1 MSIYAERSKRIN
13 IDGTISADNEK
24 IWNQYYRAMKMKGL
38 SDKTIYNYE
47 CDLKQWF
54 KFMNEEQFGLSILDA
69 TEDDIAEF
77 LFHCQEQGNNANRI
91 KRRMS
96 SISALYIFLKKKRL
110 TRENPVELLDRP
122 TNSKP
127 VVVQTYLTTEQVSL
141 MKEKLKENGDLQLEV
156 YALLSLSTMGRVN
169 AISNVK
175 WKQINF
181 EECEIREVL
190 EKGDKVVD
198 LFFNREVKEL
208 LINLKEYRAANGID
222 TEYVFIS
229 KKNGEYR
236 KVATSTLGLWA
247 KKIGVMIGLE
257 HGLHCHDFRHSGA
270 TLLKNA
276 GMPLEEVST
285 LLNHNSTDTT
295 RKFYIKEDNKKLK
308 ENKIKYELG

>member
-13 IDGTISADNEK
+13 VSGSISTDNEK

-38 SDKTIYNYE
+38 SDKTIYNYK
-47 CDLKQWF
+47 CDLEQWF
-54 KFMNEEQFGLSILDA
+54 RFMNEEQFGLSVLDA
-69 TEDDIAEF
+69 TEDDVAEF

-122 TNSKP
+122 TSSKP
-127 VVVQTYLTTEQVSL
+127 VVVQTYLSVDQVTL
-141 MKEKLKENGDLQLEV
+141 MKEKLKCHGDLQLEV

-169 AISNVK
+169 AISNIK

-198 LFFNREVKEL
+198 LFFNKEVKEL
-208 LINLKEYRAANGID
+208 LLKLKEQRELNNID

-229 KKNGEYR
+229 KKNSEYN
-236 KVATSTLGLWA
+236 KVAASTLGLWA
-247 KKIGVMIGLE
+247 KRVGRLIGLE
-257 HGLHCHDFRHSGA
+257 YGLHPHDFRHSMA

-276 GMPLEEVST
+276 GMPLEEVSV
-285 LLNHNSTDTT
+285 LLNHASTDVT
-295 RKFYIKEDNKKLK
+295 RRFYIKEDNKKLK
-308 ENKIKYELG
+308 ENKSKYEVL

>member
-13 IDGTISADNEK
+13 IDGDISPENEK
-24 IWNQYYRAMKMKGL
+24 IWNQYYRAIKMKGL

-54 KFMNEEQFGLSILDA
+54 RFMNEEQFGLSILEA

-122 TNSKP
+122 TSSKP
-127 VVVQTYLTTEQVSL
+127 VVVQTYLTTNQVSL
-141 MKEKLKENGDLQLEV
+141 MKEKLKEHGDLQLEV

-198 LFFNREVKEL
+198 LFFNQEVKEL
-208 LINLKEYRAANGID
+208 LIKLKEQREISGVN

-236 KVATSTLGLWA
+236 KVVSSTLGLWA
-247 KKIGVMIGLE
+247 KKVGNMIGLE

-285 LLNHNSTDTT
+285 LLNHASTDVT

-308 ENKIKYELG
+308 QSKAKYEI

>member
-1 MSIYAERSKRIN
+1 MGIYAKRSKRIN
-13 IDGTISADNEK
+13 IDGDISSENEK
-24 IWNQYYRAMKMKGL
+24 LWNQYYRAMKMKGL

-122 TNSKP
+122 TSSKP
-127 VVVQTYLTTEQVSL
+127 VVVQTYLTMDQVSL
-141 MKEKLKENGDLQLEV
+141 MKEKLKEYGDLQLEV

-169 AISNVK
+169 AISNIK

-181 EECEIREVL
+181 EECEIIEVL

-198 LFFNREVKEL
+198 LFFNNEVKEL
-208 LINLKEYRAANGID
+208 LLKLKEQRELNGIN

-236 KVATSTLGLWA
+236 KVVASTLGLWA
-247 KKIGVMIGLE
+247 KKIGIMIGLE
-257 HGLHCHDFRHSGA
+257 HGLHCHDFRHSMA

-285 LLNHNSTDTT
+285 LLNHASTDVT

-308 ENKIKYELG
+308 QSKAKYEI

>member
-13 IDGTISADNEK
+13 IDGNISPENEK

-54 KFMNEEQFGLSILDA
+54 KFMNEEQFGLSILEA

-122 TNSKP
+122 TSSKP

-141 MKEKLKENGDLQLEV
+141 MKEKLKEHGDLQLEV

-169 AISNVK
+169 AISNIK
-175 WKQINF
+175 WKQIDFN
-181 EECEIREVL
+181 ECEIREVL

-198 LFFNREVKEL
+198 LFFNNEVKDL
-208 LINLKEYRAANGID
+208 LIKLKEERELNGVD

-236 KVATSTLGLWA
+236 KVVASTLGLWA
-247 KKIGVMIGLE
+247 KKIGHMIGLE
-257 HGLHCHDFRHSGA
+257 HGLHCHDFRHSMA
-270 TLLKNA
+270 TILKNA

-285 LLNHNSTDTT
+285 LLNHASTDVT

-308 ENKIKYELG
+308 ENKAKYEI

>member
-13 IDGTISADNEK
+13 IDGNISLENEK

-54 KFMNEEQFGLSILDA
+54 KFMNEEQFGLSILEA

-96 SISALYIFLKKKRL
+96 SISALYIFLKKKRM

-122 TNSKP
+122 TTAKP
-127 VVVQTYLTTEQVSL
+127 VVVQTYLTIDQVSL
-141 MKEKLKENGDLQLEV
+141 IKEKLKEHGDLQLEV

-169 AISNVK
+169 AISNIK
-175 WKQINF
+175 WKQIDF

-198 LFFNREVKEL
+198 LFFNKEVKEL
-208 LINLKEYRAANGID
+208 LLKLKEQRELNNID

-229 KKNGEYR
+229 KKNSEYN
-236 KVATSTLGLWA
+236 KVAASTLGLWA
-247 KKIGVMIGLE
+247 KRVGRLIGLE
-257 HGLHCHDFRHSGA
+257 YGLHPHDFRHSMA

-285 LLNHNSTDTT
+285 LLNHASTDVT

-308 ENKIKYELG
+308 ENKAKYEI

>member
-1 MSIYAERSKRIN
+1 MGIYAERSKRIVVE
-13 IDGTISADNEK
+13 GSISPENEK

-69 TEDDIAEF
+69 TEDDISEF

-122 TNSKP
+122 TSAKP
-127 VVVQTYLTTEQVSL
+127 VVIQTYLTSEQVTL
-141 MKEKLKENGDLQLEV
+141 MKEKLKEHGDLQLEV

-169 AISNVK
+169 AISNIK
-175 WKQINF
+175 WKQIDFN
-181 EECEIREVL
+181 ECEIREVL

-198 LFFNREVKEL
+198 LFFSNEVKEL
-208 LINLKEYRAANGID
+208 LIKLKGQRESDNIN

-236 KVATSTLGLWA
+236 KVVPSTLGAWA
-247 KKIGVMIGLE
+247 KKVGNMIGLE
-257 HGLHCHDFRHSGA
+257 YGLHCHDFRHSGA

-276 GMPLEEVST
+276 GMPLEEVSV

-295 RKFYIKEDNKKLK
+295 RKFYIKEDNRKLK
-308 ENKIKYELG
+308 ENKAKYEI

>member
-1 MSIYAERSKRIN
+1 MGVYAERSKRIN
-13 IDGTISADNEK
+13 IEGNISPENEK
-24 IWNQYYRAMKMKGL
+24 IWGQYYRAMKMKGL

-54 KFMNEEQFGLSILDA
+54 KFMNEEQFGLSILEA

-122 TNSKP
+122 TSSKP
-127 VVVQTYLTTEQVSL
+127 VVIQKYLTTSQVAL
-141 MKEKLKENGDLQLEV
+141 MKEKLKEHGDLQLEV

-169 AISNVK
+169 AISNIK

-181 EECEIREVL
+181 EECEITEVL

-198 LFFNREVKEL
+198 LFFNKEVKEL
-208 LINLKEYRAANGID
+208 LLKLKEQRELNNID
-222 TEYVFIS
+222 SEYVFIS
-229 KKNGEYR
+229 KKNNEYR
-236 KVATSTLGLWA
+236 KVAPSTLGLWA

-257 HGLHCHDFRHSGA
+257 HGLHCHDFRHSMA

-276 GMPLEEVST
+276 GMPLEEVSV
-285 LLNHNSTDTT
+285 LLNHASTDVT

-308 ENKIKYELG
+308 ENKAKYEI

>member
-1 MSIYAERSKRIN
+1 MGIYAERSKRIVV
-13 IDGTISADNEK
+13 DGSISPENEK
-24 IWNQYYRAMKMKGL
+24 LWNQYYRAMKMKGL
-38 SDKTIYNYE
+38 SEKTIYNYE
-47 CDLKQWF
+47 CDLTQWF

-69 TEDDIAEF
+69 TEDDISEF
-77 LFHCQEQGNNANRI
+77 LFYCQEQGNNANRI

-122 TNSKP
+122 TAAKP
-127 VVVQTYLTTEQVSL
+127 VVVQTYLTVEQVTL
-141 MKEKLKENGDLQLEV
+141 MKEKLKQYGDLQLEV

-169 AISNVK
+169 AISNIK
-175 WKQINF
+175 WKQIDF

-198 LFFNREVKEL
+198 LFFNQEVKEL
-208 LINLKEYRAANGID
+208 LAQLKKERELNGIN

-236 KVATSTLGLWA
+236 KVVPSTLGLWA
-247 KKIGVMIGLE
+247 KKIGLMIGLE

-295 RKFYIKEDNKKLK
+295 RKFYIKEDNRKLK
-308 ENKIKYELG
+308 ENKNKYEM

>member
-1 MSIYAERSKRIN
+1 MGIYAERSKKIVV
-13 IDGTISADNEK
+13 DGSISPENEK
-24 IWNQYYRAMKMKGL
+24 LWNQYYRAMKMKGL
-38 SDKTIYNYE
+38 SEKTIYNYE
-47 CDLKQWF
+47 CDLTQWF

-69 TEDDIAEF
+69 TEDDISEF
-77 LFHCQEQGNNANRI
+77 LFYCQEQGNNANRI

-122 TNSKP
+122 TAAKP
-127 VVVQTYLTTEQVSL
+127 VVVQTYLTVEQVTL
-141 MKEKLKENGDLQLEV
+141 MKEKLKQYGDLQLEV

-169 AISNVK
+169 AISNIK
-175 WKQINF
+175 WKQIDF

-198 LFFNREVKEL
+198 LFFNQEVKEL
-208 LINLKEYRAANGID
+208 LAQLKKERELNGIN

-236 KVATSTLGLWA
+236 KVVPSTLGLWA
-247 KKIGVMIGLE
+247 KKIGLMIGLE

-295 RKFYIKEDNKKLK
+295 RKFYIKEDNRKLK
-308 ENKIKYELG
+308 ENKNKYEM

>member
-13 IDGTISADNEK
+13 IDGDISPENEK

-54 KFMNEEQFGLSILDA
+54 RFMNEEQFGLSILEA

-122 TNSKP
+122 TSSKP
-127 VVVQTYLTTEQVSL
+127 VVVQTYLTTNQVSL
-141 MKEKLKENGDLQLEV
+141 MKEKLKEHGDLQLEV

-198 LFFNREVKEL
+198 LFFNLEVKEL
-208 LINLKEYRAANGID
+208 LIKLKEQREISGVN

-236 KVATSTLGLWA
+236 KVVSSTLGLWA
-247 KKIGVMIGLE
+247 KKVGNMIGLE

-285 LLNHNSTDTT
+285 LLNHASTDVT

-308 ENKIKYELG
+308 QSKAKYEI

>member
-13 IDGTISADNEK
+13 IDGNISPENEK

-54 KFMNEEQFGLSILDA
+54 RFMNEEQFGLSILDA

-122 TNSKP
+122 TTAKP
-127 VVVQTYLTTEQVSL
+127 VVVQTYLTIEQIAL
-141 MKEKLKENGDLQLEV
+141 MKKKLKEHGDLQLEV

-169 AISNVK
+169 AISNIK
-175 WKQINF
+175 WKQIDF

-198 LFFNREVKEL
+198 LFFNGEVREL
-208 LINLKEYRAANGID
+208 LLKLKDQRDSNNID

-236 KVATSTLGLWA
+236 KVVASTLGLWA
-247 KKIGVMIGLE
+247 KKIGVMIGLD

-285 LLNHNSTDTT
+285 LLNHASTDVT
-295 RKFYIKEDNKKLK
+295 RKFYIREDNKKLK
-308 ENKIKYELG
+308 ESKAKYEI

>member
-1 MSIYAERSKRIN
+1 M
-13 IDGTISADNEK
+13 
-24 IWNQYYRAMKMKGL
+24 
-38 SDKTIYNYE
+38 
-47 CDLKQWF
+47 
-54 KFMNEEQFGLSILDA
+54 
-69 TEDDIAEF
+69 
-77 LFHCQEQGNNANRI
+77 GNNANRI

-122 TNSKP
+122 TSSKP
-127 VVVQTYLTTEQVSL
+127 VVVQTYLTTNQVSL
-141 MKEKLKENGDLQLEV
+141 MKEKLKEHGDLQLEV

-169 AISNVK
+169 AISNIK
-175 WKQINF
+175 WKQIDF

-208 LINLKEYRAANGID
+208 LIKLKEQRELNGID

-236 KVATSTLGLWA
+236 KVVSSTLGQWA
-247 KKIGVMIGLE
+247 KKIGIMIGLE

-285 LLNHNSTDTT
+285 LLNHASTDVT

-308 ENKIKYELG
+308 QSKAKYEI

>member
-1 MSIYAERSKRIN
+1 MSIYAERSKKIN
-13 IDGTISADNEK
+13 IDGDISSDNEK

-38 SDKTIYNYE
+38 SEKTIYNYE

-54 KFMNEEQFGLSILDA
+54 RFMDKEQFGLSILDA
-69 TEDDIAEF
+69 TEDDISEF
-77 LFHCQEQGNNANRI
+77 LFYCQEQGNNANRI

-110 TRENPVELLDRP
+110 TKENPVELLDRP
-122 TNSKP
+122 TTAKP

-169 AISNVK
+169 AISNIK
-175 WKQINF
+175 WKQIDF

-198 LFFNREVKEL
+198 LFFNQEVKQ
-208 LINLKEYRAANGID
+208 LILKLKAYREANSID
-222 TEYVFIS
+222 TEYLFIS

-236 KVATSTLGLWA
+236 KVVPSTLNQWA
-247 KKIGVMIGLE
+247 KKIGIMIGLE

-276 GMPLEEVST
+276 GMPLEEVSV
-285 LLNHNSTDTT
+285 LLNHSSTDVT
-295 RKFYIKEDNKKLK
+295 RKFYIKEDNRKLK
-308 ENKIKYELG
+308 ENKAKYEI

>member
-1 MSIYAERSKRIN
+1 MSIYAERSKRII
-13 IDGTISADNEK
+13 IDGDISPENEK
-24 IWNQYYRAMKMKGL
+24 IWKQYYRAMKMKGL

-47 CDLKQWF
+47 CDLNQWF
-54 KFMNEEQFGLSILDA
+54 KFMNEQQFGLSILDA
-69 TEDDIAEF
+69 TEDDISEF

-96 SISALYIFLKKKRL
+96 SISALYIFLKKKRM

-122 TNSKP
+122 TSAKP
-127 VVVQTYLTTEQVSL
+127 VVVQTYLTIDQVSL
-141 MKEKLKENGDLQLEV
+141 MKDKLKEYGDLQLET

-169 AISNVK
+169 AISNIK
-175 WKQINF
+175 WKQIDF

-198 LFFNREVKEL
+198 LFFNQEVKEL
-208 LINLKEYRAANGID
+208 LIKLKEQRELNGID
-222 TEYVFIS
+222 SEYVFIS
-229 KKNGEYR
+229 KQNGEYR
-236 KVATSTLGLWA
+236 KVVSSTLGQWA

-285 LLNHNSTDTT
+285 LLNHASTDVT

-308 ENKIKYELG
+308 QSKAKYEI

>member
-1 MSIYAERSKRIN
+1 MGIYAERSKRIVV
-13 IDGTISADNEK
+13 DGDISVENEK

-38 SDKTIYNYE
+38 SEKTIYNYE

-54 KFMNEEQFGLSILDA
+54 RYMNEEQFGLTILDA

-122 TNSKP
+122 SATKP
-127 VVVQTYLTTEQVSL
+127 VVVQTYLTTDQVKL
-141 MKEKLKENGDLQLEV
+141 MKEKLKEHGDLQLEV

-169 AISNVK
+169 AISNIK
-175 WKQINF
+175 WKQIDF
-181 EECEIREVL
+181 QECEIREVL

-198 LFFNREVKEL
+198 LFFNKEVKEL
-208 LINLKEYRAANGID
+208 LLKLKEQRELNNID

-229 KKNGEYR
+229 KKNSEYN
-236 KVATSTLGLWA
+236 KVAASTLGLWA
-247 KKIGVMIGLE
+247 KRVGRLIGLE
-257 HGLHCHDFRHSGA
+257 YGLHPHDFRHSMA

-276 GMPLEEVST
+276 GMPLEEVSV
-285 LLNHNSTDTT
+285 LLNHASTDVT
-295 RKFYIKEDNKKLK
+295 RRFYIKEDNKKLK
-308 ENKIKYELG
+308 ENKSKYEVL

>member
-1 MSIYAERSKRIN
+1 MGIYCERSN
-13 IDGTISADNEK
+13 IIVVEGSISPENEK

-69 TEDDIAEF
+69 TEDDISEF

-122 TNSKP
+122 TSAKP
-127 VVVQTYLTTEQVSL
+127 VVIQTYLTSEQVTL
-141 MKEKLKENGDLQLEV
+141 MKEKLKEHGDLQLEV

-169 AISNVK
+169 AISNIK
-175 WKQINF
+175 WKQIDFN
-181 EECEIREVL
+181 ECEIREVL

-198 LFFNREVKEL
+198 LFFSNEVKEL
-208 LINLKEYRAANGID
+208 LIKLKGQRESDNIN

-236 KVATSTLGLWA
+236 KVVSSTLGQWA
-247 KKIGVMIGLE
+247 KKIGIMIGLE
-257 HGLHCHDFRHSGA
+257 HGLHCHDFRHSMA

-276 GMPLEEVST
+276 GMPLEEVSV

-308 ENKIKYELG
+308 ENKLKYEI

>member
-13 IDGTISADNEK
+13 IDGDISPENEK

-54 KFMNEEQFGLSILDA
+54 RFMNEEQFGLSILEA

-122 TNSKP
+122 TSSKP
-127 VVVQTYLTTEQVSL
+127 VVVQTYLTTNQVSL
-141 MKEKLKENGDLQLEV
+141 MKEKLKEHGDLQLEV

-198 LFFNREVKEL
+198 LFFNQEVKEL
-208 LINLKEYRAANGID
+208 LIKLKEQREISGVN

-236 KVATSTLGLWA
+236 KVVSSTLGLWA
-247 KKIGVMIGLE
+247 KKVGNMIGLE

-285 LLNHNSTDTT
+285 LLNHASTDVT

-308 ENKIKYELG
+308 QSKAKYEI

>member
-1 MSIYAERSKRIN
+1 MGVYAKRSKRIN
-13 IDGTISADNEK
+13 IDGDISSENEK

-38 SDKTIYNYE
+38 SEKTIYNYE

-54 KFMNEEQFGLSILDA
+54 RFMNKEQFGLSILEA
-69 TEDDIAEF
+69 TEDDISEF

-110 TRENPVELLDRP
+110 TKENPVELLDRP
-122 TNSKP
+122 TSSKP
-127 VVVQTYLTTEQVSL
+127 VVVQTYLTMDQVSL
-141 MKEKLKENGDLQLEV
+141 MKEKLKEYGDLQLEV

-169 AISNVK
+169 AISNIK

-181 EECEIREVL
+181 EECEIIEVL

-198 LFFNREVKEL
+198 LFFNNEVKEL
-208 LINLKEYRAANGID
+208 LLKLKEQRELNGIN

-236 KVATSTLGLWA
+236 KVVASTLGLWA
-247 KKIGVMIGLE
+247 KKIGFMIGLE

-285 LLNHNSTDTT
+285 LLNHASTDVT

-308 ENKIKYELG
+308 ESKAKYEI

>member
-13 IDGTISADNEK
+13 IDGDISSENEK

-54 KFMNEEQFGLSILDA
+54 RFMNEEQFGLSILEA

-122 TNSKP
+122 TSAKP
-127 VVVQTYLTTEQVSL
+127 VVVQTYLTTEQVAL
-141 MKEKLKENGDLQLEV
+141 MKEKLKEHGDLQLEV

-175 WKQINF
+175 WKQIDF

-208 LINLKEYRAANGID
+208 LIKLKEQRELNGID

-236 KVATSTLGLWA
+236 KVVASTLGQWA

-276 GMPLEEVST
+276 GMPLEEVSV

-308 ENKIKYELG
+308 ENKLKYEI

>member
-13 IDGTISADNEK
+13 IDGNISADNEK

-295 RKFYIKEDNKKLK
+295 RKFYIKEDNRKLK
-308 ENKIKYELG
+308 ENKNKYEM

>member
-1 MSIYAERSKRIN
+1 MGIYAKRSKRIN
-13 IDGTISADNEK
+13 IDGDISSENEK
-24 IWNQYYRAMKMKGL
+24 LWNQYYRAMKMKGL

-54 KFMNEEQFGLSILDA
+54 KFMNEEQFGLSILDT

-96 SISALYIFLKKKRL
+96 SISALSIFLKKKRL

-122 TNSKP
+122 TAAKP
-127 VVVQTYLTTEQVSL
+127 VVVQTYLTVEQVAL
-141 MKEKLKENGDLQLEV
+141 MKEKLKEYGDLQLEV

-169 AISNVK
+169 AISNIK
-175 WKQINF
+175 WKQIDF
-181 EECEIREVL
+181 KECEIREVL

-198 LFFNREVKEL
+198 LFFNNEVKEL
-208 LINLKEYRAANGID
+208 LLKLKEQRELNNID

-229 KKNGEYR
+229 KKNGEYN
-236 KVATSTLGLWA
+236 KVAASTLGLWA
-247 KKIGVMIGLE
+247 KRVGSLIRLE
-257 HGLHCHDFRHSGA
+257 HGLHPHDFRHSGA

-285 LLNHNSTDTT
+285 LLNHASTDVT

-308 ENKIKYELG
+308 ENKAKYEI

>member
-122 TNSKP
+122 TSSKP

-285 LLNHNSTDTT
+285 LLNHASTDVT

-308 ENKIKYELG
+308 QSKAKYEI

>member
-13 IDGTISADNEK
+13 INGDISPDNEK

-69 TEDDIAEF
+69 TEDDISEF
-77 LFHCQEQGNNANRI
+77 LFHCQELGNNANRI

-122 TNSKP
+122 TAAKP
-127 VVVQTYLTTEQVSL
+127 VVVQTYLTVEQVAL
-141 MKEKLKENGDLQLEV
+141 MKDKLKEYGDLQLEV

-169 AISNVK
+169 AISNIK
-175 WKQINF
+175 WKQIDF
-181 EECEIREVL
+181 KECEIREVL

-198 LFFNREVKEL
+198 LFFNQEVKEI
-208 LINLKEYRAANGID
+208 LIKLKEQRELNNIN

-236 KVATSTLGLWA
+236 KVVASTLGLWA
-247 KKIGVMIGLE
+247 KKIGNMIGLE

-285 LLNHNSTDTT
+285 LLNHASTDVT

-308 ENKIKYELG
+308 QSKAKYEI

>member
-13 IDGTISADNEK
+13 IDGDISSENEK

-54 KFMNEEQFGLSILDA
+54 RFMNEEQFGLSILEA

-96 SISALYIFLKKKRL
+96 SISALYRFLKKKRL

-122 TNSKP
+122 TSAKP
-127 VVVQTYLTTEQVSL
+127 VVVQTYLTTDQVAL
-141 MKEKLKENGDLQLEV
+141 MKEKLKEHGDLQLEV

-169 AISNVK
+169 AISNIK
-175 WKQINF
+175 WKQIDF

-208 LINLKEYRAANGID
+208 LIKLKEQRELNGID

-236 KVATSTLGLWA
+236 KVVASTLGQWA

-308 ENKIKYELG
+308 QSKAKYEI

>member
-13 IDGTISADNEK
+13 IDGDISPENEK

-54 KFMNEEQFGLSILDA
+54 RFMNEEQFGLSILEA

-122 TNSKP
+122 TSSKP
-127 VVVQTYLTTEQVSL
+127 VVVQTYLTTNQVSL
-141 MKEKLKENGDLQLEV
+141 MKEKLKEHGDLQLEV

-169 AISNVK
+169 AISNIK

-198 LFFNREVKEL
+198 LFFNQEVKEL
-208 LINLKEYRAANGID
+208 LIKLKEQREISGVN

-236 KVATSTLGLWA
+236 KVVSSTLGLWA
-247 KKIGVMIGLE
+247 KKVGNMIGLE

-285 LLNHNSTDTT
+285 LLNHASTDVT

-308 ENKIKYELG
+308 QSKAKYEI